1 MTPKDK
7 QNRQAIDWSDKV
19 HAVIAGY
26 NAGKSIP
33 IIAQEIGVSLD
44 TTYHKISRL
53 VKSGELQRR
62 GKTPRFLTEAEKDII
77 RKEYATCDTKELAE
91 RLNMEGGHLRTFAG
105 YLGLKRDKAARRAQL
120 IAGRNKAD
128 VIKLEAAKE
137 GVTDGRFGVFH
148 RRTLAGGIEYWDAKT
163 STRTH
168 TVVWSV

>member
-1 MTPKDK
+1 MTPKAK
-7 QNRQAIDWSDKV
+7 QNRPAIDWTDKI
-19 HAVIAGY
+19 HIVIAGY
-26 NAGKSIP
+26 NAGKNTKL
-33 IIAQEIGVSLD
+33 IAQEIGVSLD

-77 RKEYATCDTKELAE
+77 RKEYATCDTKELSE
-91 RLNMEGGHLRTFAG
+91 RLNMEGGHLRTFAC
-105 YLGLKRDKAARRAQL
+105 YLGLKRDKSARRAQL

-128 VIKLEAAKE
+128 VIKLEATKE
-137 GVTDGRFGVFH
+137 DVTEGKFGVFH
-148 RRTLAGGIEYWDAKT
+148 RRTLAGGVEYWDAKT

>member
-53 VKSGELQRR
+53 VKSGELHRR
-62 GKTPRFLTEAEKDII
+62 GKAPRFLTESEKDII
-77 RKEYATCDTKELAE
+77 RKEYATCDTKELAD
-91 RLNMEGGHLRTFAG
+91 RLKMEGGHLRTFAG
-105 YLGLKRDKAARRAQL
+105 YLGLKRDNAAKRAQL

-128 VIKLEAAKE
+128 VIKLEATKE
-137 GVTDGRFGVFH
+137 DVTEGKFGVFH
-148 RRTLAGGIEYWDAKT
+148 RRTLAGGIEYWNAKT